1 MQSFIC
7 QSVQIHIQYKSLLSL
22 RAICHRW
29 GFSVSVHGAEDLFL
43 CLPVGGVWYLKIIA
57 PLLWTQS
64 SRVSANQPK
73 HSCRLEQRWTGL
85 RSNQHCQSVPMLLNI
100 VSSFCKSNHYHI
112 KCKETECIMPDS
124 QQGHAMPTGT
134 LTFHMEKIQR
144 KKNDLPELKDDN
156 DDINKYIHKCRFIF
170 KTIWKYEQYIII
182 GGNKVK
188 SVFLPADVK
197 S

>member
-1 MQSFIC
+1 
-7 QSVQIHIQYKSLLSL
+7 
-22 RAICHRW
+22 
-29 GFSVSVHGAEDLFL
+29 
-43 CLPVGGVWYLKIIA
+43 
-57 PLLWTQS
+57 
-64 SRVSANQPK
+64 
-73 HSCRLEQRWTGL
+73 
-85 RSNQHCQSVPMLLNI
+85 MLLNI

-170 KTIWKYEQYIII
+170 KTI
-182 GGNKVK
+182 
-188 SVFLPADVK
+188 
-197 S
+197 